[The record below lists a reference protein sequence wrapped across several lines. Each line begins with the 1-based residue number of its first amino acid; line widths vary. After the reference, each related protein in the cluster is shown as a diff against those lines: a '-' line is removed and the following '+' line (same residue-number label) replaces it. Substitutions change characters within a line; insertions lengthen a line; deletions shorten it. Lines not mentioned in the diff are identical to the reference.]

1 MSSGTR
7 VILGL
12 LAGLAV
18 GSGLAAL
25 GNASLNGIVAFVD
38 PIGVLWLNALRM
50 TVVPL
55 IVSLLITSI
64 ASAVETAA
72 TGRIAMRTL
81 IYFMLFLTAA
91 ALLSALVMPAILA
104 MWPVQAEAAAA
115 VRAGLAHAGT
125 AVPPPAPLSEWFTHI
140 VPTNPVAA
148 AAEGAMLPLV
158 VFALLFGFAASRVD
172 IARRAPLLG
181 FFQAIVDVMLVLI
194 GWILWIAPVGVFA
207 LALGVGFRSGVG
219 VAGALGYYLVLMSGM
234 CVLVTVILYPMA
246 MAFAQL
252 SLVRFARAAAPA
264 QVVAVST
271 QSSLACL
278 PAMLTSAQA
287 ELGAPQRIAGIV
299 LPLAVSLFRVTS
311 PPVNLAIVIFVA
323 HIYGVHLGFAQIA
336 AGVFVAVVTSL
347 GVVSLPSQITF
358 FTTTVPISFA
368 MGVPTE
374 LLSLLIAIEVI
385 PDIFRTVGNVT
396 GDLTITALV
405 ARRA

>member
-1 MSSGTR
+1 
-7 VILGL
+7 
-12 LAGLAV
+12 
-18 GSGLAAL
+18 AL
-25 GNASLNGIVAFVD
+25 NNPSLNHSLEYVD

-55 IVSLLITSI
+55 VVSLLITSI

-72 TGRIAMRTL
+72 TGRIALRTL
-81 IYFMLFLTAA
+81 VYFTLFLTAGA
-91 ALLSALVMPAILA
+91 VLSAFVMPAVLA
-104 MWPVQAEAAAA
+104 LWPVQPDAAAA

-172 IARRAPLLG
+172 SARRAPLLG

-194 GWILWIAPVGVFA
+194 GWILWIAPLGVFA
-207 LALGVGFRSGVG
+207 LALGVGFHSGVG
-219 VAGALGYYLVLMSGM
+219 AAGALGYYLVLMSGI
-234 CVLVTVILYPMA
+234 CVLIMIFLYPAA
-246 MAFAQL
+246 MVFAQL
-252 SLVRFARAAAPA
+252 SLLGFARALAPA
-264 QVVAVST
+264 QVVAIST
-271 QSSLACL
+271 QSSLASL
-278 PAMLTSAQA
+278 PAMLTGAQS
-287 ELGAPQRIAGIV
+287 ELGVPQRVAGIV

-311 PPVNLAIVIFVA
+311 PAVNLAIVIFVA
-323 HIYGVHLGFAQIA
+323 HIYGVQLGFAQIA

-374 LLSLLIAIEVI
+374 LLSLLIAVEVI

-396 GDLTITALV
+396 GDMTITALV
-405 ARRA
+405 ARRSAAD